1 MGENS
6 YGVQMT
12 KCSLCSSVQLDRIIN
27 SYFFPTAQLSQ
38 FNIMPLVSQSIATL
52 EGFVFRGHFVLFYLF
67 CSIHRDPCLW
77 WYNHFVSLALW
88 ESTSICNQASTR
100 FQVEISVNSS
110 SQRKNWKWSASLLIY
125 IPSFWN
131 TLFSWGTS
139 KKKSACFSFKFQPFA
154 GVVEYKEHRNLNHY
168 RKSEAHSFT
177 KDSSWGKL
185 KLKLPSPVCWGLG
198 DPLMSVLEVGSIVG
212 ICRALRRNWR
222 IKPSEK

>member
-1 MGENS
+1 MIQS
-6 YGVQMT
+6 FCLISTMRKYIYMQ
-12 KCSLCSSVQLDRIIN
+12 SSFYKIPSWNMCEFKQPKKELKVECI
-27 SYFFPTAQLSQ
+27 LS
-38 FNIMPLVSQSIATL
+38 
-52 EGFVFRGHFVLFYLF
+52 
-67 CSIHRDPCLW
+67 
-77 WYNHFVSLALW
+77 
-88 ESTSICNQASTR
+88 
-100 FQVEISVNSS
+100 
-110 SQRKNWKWSASLLIY
+110 LIY